1 MKREFRLT
9 VAAIGATLPLLGAG
23 AAQTITFGP
32 SATFSP
38 TTGTVPDGYAG
49 FDWHGA
55 TNDVVEDLVL
65 SDLGTDLAFQYTSAS
80 ITEMSRTA
88 AFDLDSITTVASY
101 LPGFHEIPTFS
112 TVISGYYNGTLVK
125 TVTEEQNPG
134 YGGGKLAINMDGV
147 NDIKFATTQS
157 IATYYYEGPPSFASY
172 PYVTLVSQMSVDNFS
187 GAAKA
192 PEIDPTATASALTL
206 LLGSLLVIRGRPARR
221 SYQY

>member
-55 TNDVVEDLVL
+55 TNDVV
-65 SDLGTDLAFQYTSAS
+65 SDLGTDLEWGYTSAS

-88 AFDLDSITTVASY
+88 AFDLDSMTTVASY
-101 LPGFHEIPTFS
+101 FPEDHELPSFS

-125 TVTEEQNPG
+125 TVTEEQTSY
-134 YGGGKLAINMDGV
+134 YGGGNMAINMDGV
-147 NDIKFATTQS
+147 NDIKFATTIS
-157 IATYYYEGPPSFASY
+157 ILTYYYEGPPSLVSY
-172 PYVTLVSQMSVDNFS
+172 PYVTLVSKMSVDNFS

-192 PEIDPTATASALTL
+192 PEIDPTATASALML
-206 LLGSLLVIRGRPARR
+206 LLGSLLVIRGRPARDAAPDR
-221 SYQY
+221 RPL

>member
-55 TNDVVEDLVL
+55 TNDVVPDFDPEDIYQTL
-65 SDLGTDLAFQYTSAS
+65 YTSAS
-80 ITEMSRTA
+80 ITEMSRSA
-88 AFDLDSITTVASY
+88 AFDLDSIITVASY
-101 LPGFHEIPTFS
+101 VQGFHEIPTFS

-125 TVTEEQNPG
+125 TVTEEH
-134 YGGGKLAINMDGV
+134 YSSDGGGNLAINMDGV
-147 NDIKFATTQS
+147 NDIKFATTLS
-157 IATYYYEGPPSFASY
+157 IATYYYEGPPSFGSF
-172 PYVTLVSQMSVDNFS
+172 PWVTLVSQMTVDNFS

-221 SYQY
+221 SFQY